1 MLQVKTN
8 VQLLKHGCIVTNT
21 NTGMEI
27 DVHSAD
33 CIDFFYEG
41 TTIFASY
48 YMFLLPSMKRKKI
61 DGSQKCTA
69 TTKAGKLCMLY
80 TLQRQKKKYRTN
92 K

>member
-1 MLQVKTN
+1 MYN
-8 VQLLKHGCIVTNT
+8 LLKHGCIVTNT

-80 TLQRQKKKYRTN
+80 TLQRQKKV
-92 K
+92 